1 APARVEVADQVQ
13 EARAGG
19 LQVRRQLGDLVA
31 ELLQFRDALRGN
43 GDDGRVDVH
52 GVLPWNDSTP
62 GFRGRRGRV
71 QDGVVRPSHGF
82 RCRRAPRPI
91 TGPVRAAGRASGAR
105 RRSAPRP
112 LGRSCQVENAVHG
125 KAGRASRSGRLN
137 TRRRYL
143 KNRLGI
149 QVTVQGTRTM
159 RIRTA
164 VIAPTNGQT
173 TTLGTGTREIALAM

>member
-1 APARVEVADQVQ
+1 MVFAVV
-13 EARAGG
+13 G
-19 LQVRRQLGDLVA
+19 
-31 ELLQFRDALRGN
+31 LRGPSPDPY
-43 GDDGRVDVH
+43 GPLGGHREHAAD
-52 GVLPWNDSTP
+52 P
-62 GFRGRRGRV
+62 RRGLSDEAV
-71 QDGVVRPSHGF
+71 KWKMLS
-82 RCRRAPRPI
+82 
-91 TGPVRAAGRASGAR
+91 TGKP
-105 RRSAPRP
+105 
-112 LGRSCQVENAVHG
+112 E
-125 KAGRASRSGRLN
+125 RASRSGRLN